1 MRHTLASSLLV
12 GGLLACLAPGGCEQ
26 HKAPMGGPKGPPEV
40 EVSLPVSKEIRDY
53 EEFAG
58 RLEAKETIQV
68 RARVT
73 GYLVKAPPEREKVK
87 GSGKFFKEGGL
98 VQKGDLLFE
107 IDPLLYE
114 AQLARAKAAVLKAEA
129 AFQQA
134 ERDWNR
140 AKMLAATSG
149 YQAITREEY
158 DKFRGVHAV
167 AEAEVKVARA
177 DLKIAQVNMD
187 YCRVLAPISGRISKV
202 AIDPGNLVRADD
214 TVLTSIGDSDP
225 IKAYFDVDERTLT
238 RILHLMETGVIPK
251 EATGVEVEM
260 GLADEEDRP
269 HKGYVD
275 FTDNFVD
282 VSTGTLRVRGA
293 FENHKELLVPGMF
306 VRVRLPIGQPQ
317 KARLIAEKALV
328 TDQGQKYVYVVKDEN
343 SEMLLIPVVGF
354 VVQNYVYFV
363 KDENSAAHE
372 GKVEYRKVKLGRLQ
386 DGLRVIKDGLAD
398 TEKVVVSGLQRVRP
412 DSQVKFKDVPMPM
425 AAPVPIPADP
435 TKPNTAANGSTPIFR
450 TQPDAP
456 APGREKEHRSKT
468 KGH

>member
-1 MRHTLASSLLV
+1 MRHTLASGWLV

-26 HKAPMGGPKGPPEV
+26 HKAPMMGGPKGPPEV

-107 IDPLLYE
+107 IDPVLYE

-140 AKMLAATSG
+140 AKTLGSSTG
-149 YQAITREEY
+149 YQAISREEF
-158 DKFRGVHAV
+158 DKFRGICAV

-187 YCRVLAPISGRISKV
+187 YCRVLAPISGRVSKV
-202 AIDPGNLVRADD
+202 TVDPGNLVRADD

-238 RILHLMETGVIPK
+238 RILHLMEAGVIPK

-269 HKGYVD
+269 HKGYID

-293 FENHKELLVPGMF
+293 FQNPKELLVPGMF

-328 TDQGQKYVYVVKDEN
+328 TDQGQKYVYV
-343 SEMLLIPVVGF
+343 
-354 VVQNYVYFV
+354 V

-412 DSQVKFKDVPMPM
+412 DIQVKFKDVPMPM
-425 AAPVPIPADP
+425 AAPAPTVVDP
-435 TKPNTAANGSTPIFR
+435 TKPNTAVSGSAPILR

>member
-1 MRHTLASSLLV
+1 
-12 GGLLACLAPGGCEQ
+12 
-26 HKAPMGGPKGPPEV
+26 MGGPKGPPEV

-107 IDPLLYE
+107 IDPLVYE
-114 AQLARAKAAVLKAEA
+114 AQLARAKASVLKAEA

-140 AKMLAATSG
+140 ATTLGSSSG
-149 YQAITREEY
+149 YQAISREEY
-158 DKFRGVHAV
+158 DKFRGAYTV

-187 YCRVLAPISGRISKV
+187 YCRVLAPMSGRISKV
-202 AIDPGNLVRADD
+202 TVDPGNLVKADD
-214 TVLTSIGDSDP
+214 TVLTSIGDSNP

-238 RILHLMETGVIPK
+238 RILHLMEQGVIPK
-251 EATGVEVEM
+251 EAYGVPVEM

-269 HKGYVD
+269 HKGYID

-282 VSTGTLRVRGA
+282 VGTGTLRVRGS
-293 FENHKELLVPGMF
+293 FENPRELLVPGMF
-306 VRVRLPIGQPQ
+306 VRVRLPIGQPL
-317 KARLIAEKALV
+317 KTLLIAEKALV

-343 SEMLLIPVVGF
+343 T
-354 VVQNYVYFV
+354 
-363 KDENSAAHE
+363 AAQE
-372 GKVEYRKVKLGRLQ
+372 GKVDYRRAKLGRLIE
-386 DGLRVIKDGLAD
+386 GLRVIKEGLAD
-398 TEKVVVSGLQRVRP
+398 NEKVVVSGLQRVRP
-412 DSQVKFKDVPMPM
+412 DIQVKLKDVPMPVGV
-425 AAPVPIPADP
+425 APGGASSVPVKTQPAG
-435 TKPNTAANGSTPIFR
+435 NASAPISR
-450 TQPDAP
+450 TQPDTP
-456 APGREKEHRSKT
+456 APGHGKEHRSKS
-468 KGH
+468 KGR

>member
-1 MRHTLASSLLV
+1 MA
-12 GGLLACLAPGGCEQ
+12 
-26 HKAPMGGPKGPPEV
+26 GPKGPPEV

-58 RLEAKETIQV
+58 RLEANETIQV

-114 AQLARAKAAVLKAEA
+114 SQLARAKAAVLKAEA

-134 ERDWNR
+134 ERDWSR
-140 AKMLAATSG
+140 ARALGSSNHRAISG
-149 YQAITREEY
+149 EEY
-158 DKFRGVHAV
+158 DKFRGVCAV
-167 AEAEVKVARA
+167 AEAEVNVARA

-202 AIDPGNLVRADD
+202 VVDPGNLVKADD
-214 TVLTSIGDSDP
+214 TVLTSIGDSNP

-238 RILHLMETGVIPK
+238 RILHLMEQGVIPK
-251 EATGVEVEM
+251 EAYGVPVEM

-282 VSTGTLRVRGA
+282 VGTGTLRVRGS
-293 FENHKELLVPGMF
+293 FENPRELLVPGMF

-317 KARLIAEKALV
+317 KALLIAEKALV

-343 SEMLLIPVVGF
+343 T
-354 VVQNYVYFV
+354 
-363 KDENSAAHE
+363 AAHE
-372 GKVEYRKVKLGRLQ
+372 GKVDYRRVKLGRLNE
-386 DGLRVIKDGLAD
+386 GLRVIKEGLAD
-398 TEKVVVSGLQRVRP
+398 NEKVVVSGLQRVRP
-412 DSQVKFKDVPMPM
+412 DIQVKFKDVPMPVGV
-425 AAPVPIPADP
+425 APGGASSAPVKTEPAGNASAP
-435 TKPNTAANGSTPIFR
+435 LSG

-456 APGREKEHRSKT
+456 APGHGKEHRSKS
-468 KGH
+468 KGR

>member
-1 MRHTLASSLLV
+1 MRHTLARGWLV
-12 GGLLACLAPGGCEQ
+12 GGLLVCLAPGGCEQ
-26 HKAPMGGPKGPPEV
+26 HKVAMGGPKGAPEV
-40 EVSLPVSKEIRDY
+40 EVSLPVSKEIGDY

-68 RARVT
+68 CARVT

-214 TVLTSIGDSDP
+214 TVLTSIGDSNP

-269 HKGYVD
+269 HKGYID

-293 FENHKELLVPGMF
+293 FENPKELLVPGMF

-343 SEMLLIPVVGF
+343 S
-354 VVQNYVYFV
+354 
-363 KDENSAAHE
+363 AAHE

-398 TEKVVVSGLQRVRP
+398 TEKVVVSGLQRIRP
-412 DSQVKFKDVPMPM
+412 DSQVKLKDVPMPM
-425 AAPVPIPADP
+425 AAPARTVADP
-435 TKPNTAANGSTPIFR
+435 TKSDTAGNGSMPVLR

-456 APGREKEHRSKT
+456 APGREEEHRSKT

>member
-1 MRHTLASSLLV
+1 MRYILASGWLV
-12 GGLLACLAPGGCEQ
+12 VGVLACLVSGGCEQ
-26 HKAPMGGPKGPPEV
+26 SKGPMMGGPKGPPEV
-40 EVSLPVSKEIRDY
+40 EVSLPVSKEITDY
-53 EEFAG
+53 EEFSG
-58 RLEAKETIQV
+58 RLEAKESIQI

-129 AFQQA
+129 SFQQA

-140 AKMLAATSG
+140 ARTLHDSNI
-149 YQAITREEY
+149 QAIGREEY
-158 DKFRGVHAV
+158 DKFRGIYAV
-167 AEAEVKVARA
+167 AEAECKVARA

-187 YCRVLAPISGRISKV
+187 YCRVVAPISGRVSKV
-202 AIDPGNLVRADD
+202 AVDPGNLVKADD
-214 TVLTSIGDSDP
+214 TMLTSIGDSNP

-238 RILHLMETGVIPK
+238 RILHLMEQGVIPK
-251 EATGVEVEM
+251 EATGVPVEM

-269 HKGYVD
+269 HQGFID

-282 VSTGTLRVRGA
+282 VGTGTLRARGS
-293 FENHKELLVPGMF
+293 FENPRELLVPGMF

-317 KARLIAEKALV
+317 KARMIAEKALV

-343 SEMLLIPVVGF
+343 TAV
-354 VVQNYVYFV
+354 
-363 KDENSAAHE
+363 HE
-372 GKVEYRKVKLGRLQ
+372 GKVEYRRVKLGRLN

-398 TEKVVVSGLQRVRP
+398 NEKVVVSGLQRVRP
-412 DSQVKFKDVPMPM
+412 DIQVKFKDVPMPT
-425 AAPVPIPADP
+425 AAPAGAPTDP
-435 TKPNTAANGSTPIFR
+435 TKPNAGGNASAPVSR

-456 APGREKEHRSKT
+456 AREPQKEHRPRS

>member
-1 MRHTLASSLLV
+1 MRYILASGWLV
-12 GGLLACLAPGGCEQ
+12 GGLLACLASGGCEPP
-26 HKAPMGGPKGPPEV
+26 KAPMMGGPKGPPEV
-40 EVSLPVSKEIRDY
+40 EVSLPVNKEITDY

-58 RLEAKETIQV
+58 RLEAKESIQI

-73 GYLVKAPPEREKVK
+73 GYLVKASPEREKVK

-134 ERDWNR
+134 ERDWKR
-140 AKMLAATSG
+140 AQTLAASG

-158 DKFRGVHAV
+158 DKFRGVHSV
-167 AEAEVKVARA
+167 AEAECKVARA
-177 DLKIAQVNMD
+177 DLRIAQVNMD
-187 YCRVLAPISGRISKV
+187 YCHVLAPISGRISKV
-202 AIDPGNLVRADD
+202 AVDPGNLVKADD
-214 TVLTSIGDSDP
+214 TVLTGIGDSNP

-238 RILHLMETGVIPK
+238 RILHLMEQGVIPK
-251 EATGVEVEM
+251 EAYGVPVEM

-282 VSTGTLRVRGA
+282 VGTGTLRVRGS
-293 FENHKELLVPGMF
+293 FENPRELLVPGMF
-306 VRVRLPIGQPQ
+306 VRVRLPIGEPQ
-317 KARLIAEKALV
+317 KALLIAEKALV

-343 SEMLLIPVVGF
+343 T
-354 VVQNYVYFV
+354 
-363 KDENSAAHE
+363 AAQE
-372 GKVEYRKVKLGRLQ
+372 GKVDYRRAKLGRLIE
-386 DGLRVIKDGLAD
+386 GLRVIKEGLAD
-398 TEKVVVSGLQRVRP
+398 NEKVVVSGLQRVRP
-412 DSQVKFKDVPMPM
+412 DIQVKFKDVPMP
-425 AAPVPIPADP
+425 AGVAPGGASPAPVKTQPAGNAPAPI
-435 TKPNTAANGSTPIFR
+435 SR

-456 APGREKEHRSKT
+456 APGHGKEHRSKSE
-468 KGH
+468 GR